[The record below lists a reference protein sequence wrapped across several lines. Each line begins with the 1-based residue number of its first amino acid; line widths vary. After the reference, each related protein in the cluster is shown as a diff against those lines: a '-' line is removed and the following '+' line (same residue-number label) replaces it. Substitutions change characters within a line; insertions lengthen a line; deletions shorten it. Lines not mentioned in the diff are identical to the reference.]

1 MLRFVS
7 VSAAERIHGSRP
19 TSRGRPP
26 AAFLGTGR
34 WGKRRLFPKKGF
46 SRVWNLERV
55 RAGSAGDQCLR
66 RVGHARPPHEQG
78 AVLLRFVSVRVAERI
93 HGSRPTSRGLPPAA
107 FLGTGRW
114 GKRRRFQKRGF
125 PRVWTLE
132 RVQAGSAGGQRRWL
146 RIHAPKPHE
155 QGAGVLRFGSD
166 EATVRADGGR
176 GEVKGGWG
184 RRRAPDVRPYVL
196 VLGICEGMEG
206 RRAKG
211 KGTGL
216 WTLGAAQRPV
226 RMPPTAKARP
236 SVDLKT

>member
-1 MLRFVS
+1 MPAA
-7 VSAAERIHGSRP
+7 SAFGALVTQVRP
-19 TSRGRPP
+19 TSRG
-26 AAFLGTGR
+26 A
-34 WGKRRLFPKKGF
+34 
-46 SRVWNLERV
+46 
-55 RAGSAGDQCLR
+55 D
-66 RVGHARPPHEQG
+66 
-78 AVLLRFVSVRVAERI
+78 LLRFVSVPAAERI

-132 RVQAGSAGGQRRWL
+132 WVQAGSAGGQRRWL

-155 QGAGVLRFGSD
+155 QWAGVLRFGLD

-184 RRRAPDVRPYVL
+184 RRRAPDVHPY

-206 RRAKG
+206 RCAKG

-216 WTLGAAQRPV
+216 WTLGAAHRPS
-226 RMPPTAKARP
+226 RMPPDRQSP
-236 SVDLKT
+236 SVRRPENLKTEISMTCIAFPPVFLMGYLARAHIRGLPHM